1 MNKVIS
7 TAKAVKKLFM
17 VVFVLVLMFNEKLNE
32 LNEIDH
38 VYSLTIYTQTEV
50 LNTQCF
56 KYHSSFQPIS
66 EEQ

>member
-1 MNKVIS
+1 MNNR
-7 TAKAVKKLFM
+7 
-17 VVFVLVLMFNEKLNE
+17 NEQ

>member
-1 MNKVIS
+1 MNNR
-7 TAKAVKKLFM
+7 
-17 VVFVLVLMFNEKLNE
+17 NEQ

-50 LNTQCF
+50 LNTQRF